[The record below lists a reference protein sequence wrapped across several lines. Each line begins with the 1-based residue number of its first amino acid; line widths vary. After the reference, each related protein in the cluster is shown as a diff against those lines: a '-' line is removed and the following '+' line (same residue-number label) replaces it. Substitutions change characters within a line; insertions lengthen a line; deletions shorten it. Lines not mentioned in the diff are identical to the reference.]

1 MSKKLLAIILIFIV
15 LIIIIILAVFITT
28 GSGCKR
34 IDHKTASAIKPITLN
49 YWRVWDGPDYFA
61 EIITAYKSL
70 HPFVNINYRKLRYDE
85 YEQELIEAFAVDKG
99 PDIFSLHNTWTHKY
113 QSKGLL
119 TPMPA
124 SITMAYPAVR
134 GTIKKEVFWEMRANN
149 CLTLNQIKNNFADVV
164 YGDVVINALD
174 AKTNKVSPEIFALP
188 LFIDTLAMYYNKDL
202 FNNAGITSP
211 PEYWNKEFQQNVK
224 KLTKQN
230 NKGQI
235 VQAGVALG
243 GSDNIERAN
252 DILAVLMM
260 QNGTVMMEGGQI
272 KFHQK
277 PANYADRSYS
287 PGLDALRFYTD
298 FANPAKE
305 VYGWNSQMD
314 NSLDLFSQGKL
325 AIMFGYAY
333 MLPDI
338 KARAPKLNFNI
349 VPLPQIEGNPQSV
362 NFANYWV
369 EAVSHKSQY
378 ANAAWDFIQYAT
390 KAQQAKLYL
399 DKAKKPTALRVLI
412 DEQIND
418 PEIGEFA
425 KQVLTAK
432 SWYQGN
438 DAVSADTI
446 MLEMIDQVNVDQT
459 KMAEIINQTVK
470 KVQQTVTAK

>member
-1 MSKKLLAIILIFIV
+1 MSKKLLVIILAFIV
-15 LIIIIILAVFITT
+15 LIISIIVIVYLAT
-28 GSGCKR
+28 GSGLKR
-34 IDHKTASAIKPITLN
+34 IDKKTASAIQPITLN

-61 EIITAYKSL
+61 EIIAAYKRL

-99 PDIFSLHNTWTHKY
+99 PDIFSLHNTWTRKY

-119 TPMPA
+119 APMPA
-124 SITMAYPAVR
+124 SITMAYPAIR
-134 GTIKKEVFWEMRANN
+134 GSIKKEMFWEMRANN
-149 CLTLNQIKNNFADVV
+149 SLTLNQIKNNFVDAV
-164 YGDVVINALD
+164 YGDVVINAPD
-174 AKTNKVSPEIFALP
+174 EATNKTSPEVFALP

-277 PANYADRSYS
+277 PANFKDRSYT

-305 VYGWNSQMD
+305 VYSWNSGLD
-314 NSLDLFSQGKL
+314 NSLDLFTQGKL

-333 MLPDI
+333 MLPGI

-349 VPLPQIEGNPQSV
+349 VQLPQIEGNPQSV

-369 EAVSHKSQY
+369 EAVSHKSKH
-378 ANAAWDFIQYAT
+378 AKVAWDFIQFAT

-399 DKAKKPTALRVLI
+399 KKAKKPTALRSLI
-412 DEQIND
+412 DDQAND
-418 PEIGEFA
+418 PEIGEFT

-432 SWYQGN
+432 SWYKGN
-438 DAVSADTI
+438 DAISADTI
-446 MLEMIDQVNVDQT
+446 MLEMIDQVNADQ
-459 KMAEIINQTVK
+459 KKIANIINTTAQK
-470 KVQQTVTAK
+470 MQQTVTAK